1 LAAYTV
7 HVMQL
12 FAKSLS
18 FRVLPD
24 LTALSLELGDSSAYC
39 AVYLVTKEYL
49 RSSEKEQI
57 RVQRIFP
64 YE

>member
-1 LAAYTV
+1 
-7 HVMQL
+7 MQL
-12 FAKSLS
+12 FTISLS
-18 FRVLPD
+18 FHLLPD

-39 AVYLVTKEYL
+39 AVYLVTKEYI

-57 RVQRIFP
+57 RVQRILP